1 MPEFKYD
8 FTGLDV
14 HGVIVIREQIR
25 KKLNELVP
33 SSKAA
38 PEFQELDAA
47 LGEYFYMEEKK
58 LIEHKSNVK

>member
-14 HGVIVIREQIR
+14 HGTIVIREQVR
-25 KKLNELVP
+25 NKLKSLVP

-47 LGEYFYMEEKK
+47 LGEYFYIEERK
-58 LIEHKSNVK
+58 LIEHQNGK

>member
-8 FTGLDV
+8 FQGLDV
-14 HGVIVIREQIR
+14 HGVIVVREQIR

-47 LGEYFYMEEKK
+47 LGEYFYREEKRFLESQK
-58 LIEHKSNVK
+58 EK

>member
-14 HGVIVIREQIR
+14 HGVIVVREQIR

-47 LGEYFYMEEKK
+47 LGEYFYREEKRFLESQK
-58 LIEHKSNVK
+58 ENK